1 MARIPSFKE
10 GGIVDNDIVHLCENQ
25 MVRVSGDWGNIVK
38 TLRKIEKSF
47 EKLGKIQKLG
57 KAEKR
62 L

>member
-1 MARIPSFKE
+1 MAGIPSFKE
-10 GGIVDNDIVHLCENQ
+10 GGIVDIVHLCENQ